1 MAIRIL
7 SSESVDGSATI
18 ETGINLE
25 SGTLV
30 IKNAT
35 GDLSGL
41 KIFQDSSDAAKIHNN
56 YNGTLQLGVSN
67 TTTLTLNSS
76 VTTFG
81 TIIYLPD
88 GSATAPSIGNSG
100 DANTGIYWPG
110 NHQLGF
116 AVNGSRK
123 MYMSETK
130 TFFQNQA
137 NGVEINNG
145 LNVIGETET
154 DTALVTDK
162 LGIGAINNSFN
173 LYNNGTTY
181 LNGDTTVDATFTV
194 SNTATTS
201 SVSTVFMYGKRTNST
216 DGPIGEIIY
225 SNNGDTVAT
234 LAGFRDGADNK
245 GSLVFQTQNGS
256 SGFGTRLTIA
266 APGDAT
272 FTNNL
277 TFPDAGLSSSA
288 SATNFGVYTSE
299 IRLIDTPNGGLKQCR
314 VITDNY
320 GEWILVGRYAA
331 SAMTSIQGTWSSESG
346 LDTSTSQSTT
356 TKFSADFGDSYPT
369 EVRIMGSTDFT
380 KWRDNR
386 TIDFIYGVPEG
397 RAWKYFFSG
406 GAENG
411 MTSVG
416 PNHSGNNKFGW
427 NISGSY
433 DGFGRWV
440 NPTQTSVGMSDTN
453 VTNPSAAYTT
463 ATANAFNW
471 HTASDAKITVSATR
485 TFSGQDSFETAGFG
499 KDDTIQGFF
508 DEYPNET
515 SNMQGGV
522 DFSSSVWILIKL
534 PTAISS
540 GSGSGSGN
548 QWAGGPATIHNTN
561 TGSVGIGTSNP
572 SVTGKGLEIQNI
584 GNDTTASLKLTGHNN
599 TGTPG
604 AATST
609 ELKHIGD
616 SLKFAINH
624 AGTDALTIGS
634 SASII
639 GFTLSNTTE
648 LGTYPTGAIKRVRMC
663 QGGEIHFG
671 DTTTAAPLG
680 ITEGVWD
687 NFADQDSLGIYSRN
701 HFSVYSYGG
710 TYSNPKLRIDDAGSY
725 FQGSNFGIGVT
736 NPTSG
741 NLVLPQEESNQ
752 FKIAFTGASSSS
764 GISTVDQSGSGLY
777 IGANS
782 RVNNSGVVTYHD
794 SALDSSGIYFDG
806 WNGNDMEFY
815 TALSGTPQKRMAI
828 DGNGITNIY
837 NNAAIGSS
845 STTEPQR
852 LTVLKT
858 ESNGN
863 GIWRF
868 GTSGTTFTYTGHR
881 FFSAITSTA
890 TSNGWYTIGNVADSC
905 SVIIVIKTAAHSQ
918 ATILASRGYGPSNV
932 ARVQVLSST
941 KNANGGYANIT
952 AVRISGGGI
961 IDMQLTW
968 SSGPNVSVSIT
979 YYGNGC
985 DLPADL
991 RLSISDT
998 GTYPYNVTDTATF
1011 RSTAASARVAGE
1023 LDIASQTHCGSNIN
1037 MYSTSKIF
1045 FHATTNTGRYIGA
1058 SSTND
1063 LDIAADDDINY
1074 RSNFNRFFDG
1084 NTEFTRLSGSG
1095 NSWIAN
1101 GSNGK
1106 LGIGTTSPIV
1116 PLSVHGQQKWFTTN
1130 VDGNELRG
1138 FFNPG
1143 GAGDDAE
1150 FSVYKADGAT
1160 EGVVW
1165 RGTGNSYIRI
1175 DSTVLKFINFYYGIN
1190 NVGQIVTGGTNVLY
1204 QSNSDYRLK
1213 ENVTGMTGA
1222 LDRVSQLK
1230 PSRYNF
1236 ISHPET
1242 QVDGFMAHEL
1252 QEVVPQAVSG
1262 QKDEMNEDGTPKYQ
1276 GVDHSQIVPLLVGAI
1291 KELKAEIEELKKQ
1304 IK

>member
-463 ATANAFNW
+463 ATANAF
-471 HTASDAKITVSATR
+471 T
-485 TFSGQDSFETAGFG
+485 Q
-499 KDDTIQGFF
+499 
-508 DEYPNET
+508 
-515 SNMQGGV
+515 
-522 DFSSSVWILIKL
+522 
-534 PTAISS
+534 
-540 GSGSGSGN
+540 
-548 QWAGGPATIHNTN
+548 
-561 TGSVGIGTSNP
+561 
-572 SVTGKGLEIQNI
+572 
-584 GNDTTASLKLTGHNN
+584 
-599 TGTPG
+599 
-604 AATST
+604 
-609 ELKHIGD
+609 
-616 SLKFAINH
+616 
-624 AGTDALTIGS
+624 
-634 SASII
+634 
-639 GFTLSNTTE
+639 
-648 LGTYPTGAIKRVRMC
+648 
-663 QGGEIHFG
+663 
-671 DTTTAAPLG
+671 
-680 ITEGVWD
+680 
-687 NFADQDSLGIYSRN
+687 
-701 HFSVYSYGG
+701 
-710 TYSNPKLRIDDAGSY
+710 
-725 FQGSNFGIGVT
+725 
-736 NPTSG
+736 
-741 NLVLPQEESNQ
+741 
-752 FKIAFTGASSSS
+752 
-764 GISTVDQSGSGLY
+764 
-777 IGANS
+777 
-782 RVNNSGVVTYHD
+782 
-794 SALDSSGIYFDG
+794 
-806 WNGNDMEFY
+806 
-815 TALSGTPQKRMAI
+815 
-828 DGNGITNIY
+828 
-837 NNAAIGSS
+837 
-845 STTEPQR
+845 
-852 LTVLKT
+852 
-858 ESNGN
+858 
-863 GIWRF
+863 
-868 GTSGTTFTYTGHR
+868 
-881 FFSAITSTA
+881 
-890 TSNGWYTIGNVADSC
+890 
-905 SVIIVIKTAAHSQ
+905 
-918 ATILASRGYGPSNV
+918 
-932 ARVQVLSST
+932 
-941 KNANGGYANIT
+941 
-952 AVRISGGGI
+952 
-961 IDMQLTW
+961 
-968 SSGPNVSVSIT
+968 
-979 YYGNGC
+979 
-985 DLPADL
+985 
-991 RLSISDT
+991 
-998 GTYPYNVTDTATF
+998 
-1011 RSTAASARVAGE
+1011 
-1023 LDIASQTHCGSNIN
+1023 HC
-1037 MYSTSKIF
+1037 
-1045 FHATTNTGRYIGA
+1045 H
-1058 SSTND
+1058 
-1063 LDIAADDDINY
+1063 L
-1074 RSNFNRFFDG
+1074 
-1084 NTEFTRLSGSG
+1084 
-1095 NSWIAN
+1095 
-1101 GSNGK
+1101 
-1106 LGIGTTSPIV
+1106 
-1116 PLSVHGQQKWFTTN
+1116 
-1130 VDGNELRG
+1130 
-1138 FFNPG
+1138 
-1143 GAGDDAE
+1143 
-1150 FSVYKADGAT
+1150 
-1160 EGVVW
+1160 
-1165 RGTGNSYIRI
+1165 
-1175 DSTVLKFINFYYGIN
+1175 
-1190 NVGQIVTGGTNVLY
+1190 
-1204 QSNSDYRLK
+1204 
-1213 ENVTGMTGA
+1213 
-1222 LDRVSQLK
+1222 
-1230 PSRYNF
+1230 
-1236 ISHPET
+1236 
-1242 QVDGFMAHEL
+1242 
-1252 QEVVPQAVSG
+1252 
-1262 QKDEMNEDGTPKYQ
+1262 
-1276 GVDHSQIVPLLVGAI
+1276 
-1291 KELKAEIEELKKQ
+1291 
-1304 IK
+1304 

>member
-7 SSESVDGSATI
+7 SSESVDGTATI

-35 GDLSGL
+35 GDSSGL
-41 KIFQDSSDAAKIHNN
+41 KIFQDSSDASKIHNN
-56 YNGTLQLGVSN
+56 YNGTLQLGVN
-67 TTTLTLNSS
+67 NATTLTLNSS
-76 VTTFG
+76 EATFG

-88 GSATAPSIGNSG
+88 GSATAPSIGNTG
-100 DANTGIYWPG
+100 DANTGMYWPG

-225 SNNGDTVAT
+225 SNNGDSVAT
-234 LAGFRDGADNK
+234 LAGFRDGADDK

-256 SGFGTRLTIA
+256 AGFATRLTIA

-320 GEWILVGRYAA
+320 GEWVLVGRFAA
-331 SAMTSIQGTWSSESG
+331 SAMTSIQSTWSSESG

-406 GAENG
+406 GAANG

-427 NISGSY
+427 NINGSY

-440 NPTQTSVGMSDTN
+440 NPAQTSVGMSDTN

-463 ATANAFNW
+463 ATNNAFNW
-471 HTASDAKITVSATR
+471 HPASDAKMTVSATR

-499 KDDTIQGFF
+499 KDDANQGFF

-515 SNMQGGV
+515 NNMQGGV
-522 DFSSSVWILIKL
+522 DFSSAVWVLIKL

-540 GSGSGSGN
+540 GSGGGSGN
-548 QWAGGPATIHNTN
+548 QWAGGPTTIHNTN

-572 SVTGKGLEIQNI
+572 AVTGKGLEIQNI

-634 SASII
+634 SASTI
-639 GFTLSNTTE
+639 GFTLANTTE
-648 LGTYPTGAIKRVRMC
+648 LGTYPQGAVKRIRMA

-680 ITEGVWD
+680 ITEGAWN
-687 NFADQDSLGIYSRN
+687 NFADQDSLSVYSRN
-701 HFSVYSYGG
+701 SFSLYSYGG
-710 TYSNPKLRIDDAGSY
+710 ASALTSPKLHIDDAGSY
-725 FQGSNFGIGVT
+725 FQGSNFGMGVT
-736 NPTSG
+736 NP
-741 NLVLPQEESNQ
+741 NE
-752 FKIAFTGASSSS
+752 
-764 GISTVDQSGSGLY
+764 GL
-777 IGANS
+777 
-782 RVNNSGVVTYHD
+782 T
-794 SALDSSGIYFDG
+794 L
-806 WNGNDMEFY
+806 
-815 TALSGTPQKRMAI
+815 
-828 DGNGITNIY
+828 
-837 NNAAIGSS
+837 
-845 STTEPQR
+845 
-852 LTVLKT
+852 LKQA
-858 ESNGN
+858 SNGN

-868 GTSGTTFTYTGHR
+868 GTSGTTFTHTGHR
-881 FFSAITSTA
+881 FFSSITSTA

-918 ATILASRGYGPSNV
+918 ATILASRGYGLSNV
-932 ARVQVLSST
+932 ARVQILSST
-941 KNANGGYANIT
+941 KNANGGYANIN

-961 IDMQLTW
+961 IDMQLYW
-968 SSGPNVSVSIT
+968 SSGPSVSVSVT

-985 DLPADL
+985 DLPPDL

-998 GTYPYNVTDTATF
+998 GTYPYNVIESVTF
-1011 RSTAASARVAGE
+1011 RDSAASARVAGE
-1023 LDIASQTHCGSNIN
+1023 LDVAGQTHCASNIN
-1037 MYSTSKIF
+1037 MYSTSKVF
-1045 FHATTNTGRYIGA
+1045 FHATTNSNRYIGA

-1074 RSNFNRFFDG
+1074 RSNFHRFYNG
-1084 NTEFTRLSGSG
+1084 GTEFARLSGSG

-1106 LGIGTTSPIV
+1106 LGIGTTSPVV
-1116 PLSVHGQQKWFTTN
+1116 PLSVHGQQKWFTTS

-1143 GAGDDAE
+1143 GSGDDAE
-1150 FSVYKADGAT
+1150 LSVYKADGAT

-1213 ENVTGMTGA
+1213 ENVVEMTGA

-1276 GVDHSQIVPLLVGAI
+1276 GVDHSQVVPLLVGAI

>member
-7 SSESVDGSATI
+7 STESVDGSATI

-35 GDLSGL
+35 GDSSGL
-41 KIFQDSSDAAKIHNN
+41 KIFQDSSDASKIHNN
-56 YNGTLQLGVSN
+56 YNGTLQLGVN
-67 TTTLTLNSS
+67 NATTLTLDSS
-76 VTTFG
+76 EATFG

-88 GSATAPSIGNSG
+88 GSATAPSIGNTG
-100 DANTGIYWPG
+100 DANTGMYWPG

-181 LNGDTTVDATFTV
+181 LNGNTTVDATFTV

-225 SNNGDTVAT
+225 SNNGDSVAT
-234 LAGFRDGADNK
+234 LAGFRDGADDK

-256 SGFGTRLTIA
+256 AGFGTRLTIA
-266 APGDAT
+266 APGHAT

-277 TFPDAGLSSSA
+277 TFPEGELSTG
-288 SATNFGVYTSE
+288 ATQKSFGTYTSE
-299 IRLIDTPNGGLKQCR
+299 VRLIATPNGGLQKCR
-314 VITDNY
+314 VITDTF

-331 SAMTSIQGTWSSESG
+331 SAMSAIQATWGSVSG
-346 LDTSTSQSTT
+346 LSLGTAQNETT
-356 TKFSADFGDSYPT
+356 EFSADFGDSYPT

-406 GAENG
+406 GAANG

-427 NISGSY
+427 NINGSY
-433 DGFGRWV
+433 DGFGRWA
-440 NPTQTSVGMSDTN
+440 NTTQTSVGMSDTN

-471 HTASDAKITVSATR
+471 HPASDAKMTVTATR
-485 TFSGQDSFETAGFG
+485 TFSGQDSYETAGFG
-499 KDDTIQGFF
+499 KDDGIQGFF
-508 DEYPNET
+508 DEYPNEVT
-515 SNMQGGV
+515 NMQGGV
-522 DFSSSVWILIKL
+522 DFSSAVWVLIKL

-540 GSGSGSGN
+540 GSGGGSGN
-548 QWAGGPATIHNTN
+548 QWAGGPTTIHNTN

-572 SVTGKGLEIQNI
+572 GVTGKGLEIQNI
-584 GNDTTASLKLTGHNN
+584 GNDTTASLKLTGANN

-609 ELKHIGD
+609 ELKHIGG

-624 AGTDALTIGS
+624 NGTDALTIGS
-634 SASII
+634 SASTI
-639 GFTLSNTTE
+639 GFTLANTTE
-648 LGTYPTGAIKRVRMC
+648 LGTYPTGAVKRVRMA

-687 NFADQDSLGIYSRN
+687 NFGDQDSLGIYSRN
-701 HFSVYSYGG
+701 QFCVYSYGG
-710 TYSNPKLRIDDAGSY
+710 TYSNPKLKIDDAGSY
-725 FQGSNFGIGVT
+725 FQGSNFGMGVT

-782 RVNNSGVVTYHD
+782 RINNSGVVTYHD

-815 TALSGTPQKRMAI
+815 TASSGTPQKRMGITAS
-828 DGNGITNIY
+828 GITNIY
-837 NNAAIGSS
+837 NNTNIGFS

-868 GTSGTTFTYTGHR
+868 GTSGTTFTHTGHR
-881 FFSAITSTA
+881 FFGAITSTA

-918 ATILASRGYGPSNV
+918 ATILASRGYGLSNV

-941 KNANGGYANIT
+941 KNANGGYANIN
-952 AVRISGGGI
+952 AVRISGGGL
-961 IDMQLTW
+961 IDMQLYWT
-968 SSGPNVSVSIT
+968 SGPSVSVSVT

-985 DLPADL
+985 DLPPDL

-998 GTYPYNVTDTATF
+998 GTYPYNVLETATF
-1011 RSTAASARVAGE
+1011 RNSAASARVAGE
-1023 LDIASQTHCGSNIN
+1023 LDIIGETHCSSDLN
-1037 MYSTSKIF
+1037 MYSTSKIY
-1045 FHATTNTGRYIGA
+1045 FHATSNSDQYIGA
-1058 SSTND
+1058 ISTND
-1063 LDIAADDDINY
+1063 LEIGAGDDINY
-1074 RSNFNRFFDG
+1074 RSNFSRFFSG
-1084 NTEFTRLSGSG
+1084 TTEHARLTGLSGS
-1095 NSWIAN
+1095 NNWLAN
-1101 GSNGK
+1101 GTNNK
-1106 LGIGTTSPIV
+1106 LGISNTAPQTTLHTGPSTTI
-1116 PLSVHGQQKWFTTN
+1116 TN
-1130 VDGNELRG
+1130 VFTARFAASNFFASGGNSMFYVPDTSANIMMFGSNQFGTNQIE
-1138 FFNPG
+1138 FYHKNPG
-1143 GAGDDAE
+1143 TSQAYVGRISTSG
-1150 FSVYKADGAT
+1150 SAT
-1160 EGVVW
+1160 
-1165 RGTGNSYIRI
+1165 SY
-1175 DSTVLKFINFYYGIN
+1175 
-1190 NVGQIVTGGTNVLY
+1190 VT
-1204 QSNSDYRLK
+1204 SSDYRLK
-1213 ENVTGMTGA
+1213 ENIIPISESISR
-1222 LDRVSQLK
+1222 LNQLK
-1230 PSRYNF
+1230 PSRFNF
-1236 ISHPET
+1236 IEEPGKV
-1242 QVDGFMAHEL
+1242 VDGFIAHEV
-1252 QEVVPQAVSG
+1252 QDIVPEAIVG
-1262 QKDEMNEDGTPKYQ
+1262 EKDEVDEEGGIIPQ
-1276 GVDHSQIVPLLVGAI
+1276 GIDQAKLVPLLVAAVQELEARV
-1291 KELKAEIEELKKQ
+1291 KELENK
-1304 IK
+1304 

>member
-7 SSESVDGSATI
+7 SSETINGSATI

-35 GDLSGL
+35 GDSSGL
-41 KIFQDSSDAAKIHNN
+41 KIFQDSSDVAKIHNN
-56 YNGTLQLGVSN
+56 YNGALELGVNN
-67 TTTLTLNSS
+67 TTLLTLNSS
-76 VTTFG
+76 EATFG

-88 GSATAPSIGNSG
+88 GSATAPSIGNTG
-100 DANTGIYWPG
+100 DANTGMYWPG

-181 LNGDTTVDATFTV
+181 LNGNTTVDATFTV

-225 SNNGDTVAT
+225 SNNGDSVAT
-234 LAGFRDGADNK
+234 LAGFRDGADDK

-256 SGFGTRLTIA
+256 AGFATRLTIA

-288 SATNFGVYTSE
+288 SATNFGVYTTE

-320 GEWILVGRYAA
+320 GEWVLVGRFAA
-331 SAMTSIQGTWSSESG
+331 SAMTSIQSTWSSESG

-406 GAENG
+406 GAANG

-427 NISGSY
+427 NINGSY

-440 NPTQTSVGMSDTN
+440 NPAQTSVGMSDTN

-463 ATANAFNW
+463 ATNNAFNW
-471 HTASDAKITVSATR
+471 HPASDAKMTVSATR

-499 KDDTIQGFF
+499 KDDAIQGFF

-515 SNMQGGV
+515 NNMQGGV
-522 DFSSSVWILIKL
+522 DFSSSVWVLIKL

-540 GSGSGSGN
+540 GSGGGSGN
-548 QWAGGPATIHNTN
+548 QWAGGPTTIHNTN

-572 SVTGKGLEIQNI
+572 GVTGKGLEIQNI

-599 TGTPG
+599 TGKPG

-609 ELKHIGD
+609 DLKHIGD

-634 SASII
+634 SASTI
-639 GFTLSNTTE
+639 GFTLANTTE
-648 LGTYPTGAIKRVRMC
+648 LGTYPQGAVKRIRMA

-680 ITEGVWD
+680 ITEGAWN
-687 NFADQDSLGIYSRN
+687 NFADQDSLAIYSRN

-710 TYSNPKLRIDDAGSY
+710 ASPLTTPKLFIDDAGSY
-725 FQGSNFGIGVT
+725 FQGSNFGMGVT

-782 RVNNSGVVTYHD
+782 RVNNSGVITYHD

-815 TALSGTPQKRMAI
+815 TALSGTPQKRMVI
-828 DGNGITNIY
+828 DGFGRVNVYQQMCVG
-837 NNAAIGSS
+837 G
-845 STTEPQR
+845 TTAPSNEKLLVQSG
-852 LTVLKT
+852 L
-858 ESNGN
+858 SNGTE
-863 GIWRF
+863 IWRF
-868 GTSGTTFTYTGHR
+868 GTSGRYTFTGHKFFNSITG
-881 FFSAITSTA
+881 TA
-890 TSNGWYTIGNVADSC
+890 TSDGWYTIGNVGDSS
-905 SVIIVIKTAAHSQ
+905 SVIINIMTAAHSC

-932 ARVQVLSST
+932 ARIQVLSST
-941 KNANGGYANIT
+941 KNANGGYANIK
-952 AVRISGGGI
+952 AVRISAGGI

-968 SSGPNVSVSIT
+968 SSGPNVSVHLA
-979 YYGNGC
+979 YYGLGC
-985 DLPADL
+985 DMPTTLA
-991 RLSISDT
+991 LSISDT
-998 GTYPYNVTDTATF
+998 GTYPYNVVDTATF
-1011 RSTAASARVAGE
+1011 RNSAASARVAGE
-1023 LDIASQTHCGSNIN
+1023 LDILGQTHCGSNIN
-1037 MYSTSKIF
+1037 MYSTSKIY
-1045 FHATTNTGRYIGA
+1045 FHATTNSNRYIGA

-1063 LDIAADDDINY
+1063 LEIAADDDLNL
-1074 RSNFNRFFDG
+1074 RAPFVRVFQSGVEHARFTG
-1084 NTEFTRLSGSG
+1084 TS

-1101 GSNGK
+1101 GTNGK
-1106 LGIGTTSPIV
+1106 LGVNRNDPGYTLDVNGTIRAMADVIAYSDERVKENIKTIDKSLEKV
-1116 PLSVHGQQKWFTTN
+1116 NQ
-1130 VDGNELRG
+1130 LRG
-1138 FFNPG
+1138 VEFNKIG
-1143 GAGDDAE
+1143 EDNK
-1150 FSVYKADGAT
+1150 SI
-1160 EGVVW
+1160 GVIAQEIEKV
-1165 RGTGNSYIRI
+1165 I
-1175 DSTVLKFINFYYGIN
+1175 
-1190 NVGQIVTGGTNVLY
+1190 
-1204 QSNSDYRLK
+1204 
-1213 ENVTGMTGA
+1213 
-1222 LDRVSQLK
+1222 
-1230 PSRYNF
+1230 P
-1236 ISHPET
+1236 
-1242 QVDGFMAHEL
+1242 
-1252 QEVVPQAVSG
+1252 EVVY
-1262 QKDEMNEDGTPKYQ
+1262 EDQDGMKSVAYGNIT
-1276 GVDHSQIVPLLVGAI
+1276 GVLIEAI
-1291 KELKAEIEELKKQ
+1291 KELKAEVEELKKQ

>member
-1 MAIRIL
+1 MAIRLL

-35 GDLSGL
+35 GDSSGL
-41 KIFQDSSDAAKIHNN
+41 KIFQDSSDASKIHNN
-56 YNGTLQLGVSN
+56 YNGTLQLGVN
-67 TTTLTLNSS
+67 NATTLTLDSS
-76 VTTFG
+76 EATFG

-88 GSATAPSIGNSG
+88 GSATAPSIGNTG
-100 DANTGIYWPG
+100 DANTGMYWPG

-181 LNGDTTVDATFTV
+181 LNGNTTVDATFTV

-216 DGPIGEIIY
+216 DGAIGEIIY
-225 SNNGDTVAT
+225 SNNGDSVAT
-234 LAGFRDGADNK
+234 LAGFRDGADDK

-256 SGFGTRLTIA
+256 AGFGTRLTIA

-320 GEWILVGRYAA
+320 GEWVLVGRFAA
-331 SAMTSIQGTWSSESG
+331 SAMTTIQSIWSSESG

-369 EVRIMGSTDFT
+369 EVRIMGATDFT
-380 KWRDNR
+380 KWRDTR
-386 TIDFIYGVPEG
+386 TVDFVYGVPEG

-416 PNHSGNNKFGW
+416 PNHSGNNKYGW
-427 NISGSY
+427 NINGSY

-440 NPTQTSVGMSDTN
+440 NPAQTSVGMSDAN
-453 VTNPSAAYTT
+453 ITNPSAAYTT
-463 ATANAFNW
+463 ATTNAFNW
-471 HTASDAKITVSATR
+471 ESASDAKITVSATR
-485 TFSGQDSFETAGFG
+485 TFSGQDSFVTAGFG
-499 KDDTIQGFF
+499 NDDNIQGFF

-515 SNMQGGV
+515 NNMQGGV
-522 DFSSSVWILIKL
+522 DFSSAVWVLIKL

-540 GSGSGSGN
+540 GSGGGSGN
-548 QWAGGPATIHNTN
+548 QWAGGPTTIHNTN

-572 SVTGKGLEIQNI
+572 GVTGKGLEIQNI

-624 AGTDALTIGS
+624 NGTDALTIGS
-634 SASII
+634 SASTI

-648 LGTYPTGAIKRVRMC
+648 LGTYPTGAVKRIRMV

-671 DTTTAAPLG
+671 DTTTASPLG
-680 ITEGVWD
+680 VTEGVWD
-687 NFADQDSLGIYSRN
+687 NFGDQDSLGIYSRN

-782 RVNNSGVVTYHD
+782 RVNNSGVITYHD

-815 TALSGTPQKRMAI
+815 TALSGAPQKRMVI
-828 DGNGITNIY
+828 DGYGRVNVYQQMCVGGTTAPTNEKLLVQS
-837 NNAAIGSS
+837 G
-845 STTEPQR
+845 
-852 LTVLKT
+852 L
-858 ESNGN
+858 GN
-863 GIWRF
+863 GSEIWRF
-868 GTSGTTFTYTGHR
+868 GTSGRYTFTGHKFFNSITG
-881 FFSAITSTA
+881 TA
-890 TSNGWYTIGNVADSC
+890 TSDGWYTIGNVGDSS
-905 SVIIVIKTAAHSQ
+905 SVIINIQTAAHST

-932 ARVQVLSST
+932 ATVQVLSST
-941 KNANGGYANIT
+941 KNANSGYANIK
-952 AVRISGGGI
+952 AVRINAGGL
-961 IDMQLTW
+961 IDMQLYWT
-968 SSGPNVSVSIT
+968 SGPNVSVHLA
-979 YYGNGC
+979 YYGLGC
-985 DLPADL
+985 DMPTTLA
-991 RLSISDT
+991 LSVGGT
-998 GTYPYNVTDTATF
+998 GTYPYNITDTATF
-1011 RSTAASARVAGE
+1011 RSTAASARVSGE
-1023 LDIASQTHCGSNIN
+1023 FDVGSQIHAGSNIN
-1037 MYSTSKIF
+1037 VYSTSRIY
-1045 FHATTNTGRYIGA
+1045 FHATSNSDQYIGA
-1058 SSTND
+1058 TSTND
-1063 LDIAADDDINY
+1063 LEIGAGDDINY
-1074 RSNFNRFFDG
+1074 RSNFSRFFSG
-1084 NTEFTRLSGSG
+1084 TTEHARLTGLSGS
-1095 NSWIAN
+1095 NNWLAN
-1101 GSNGK
+1101 GTNNK
-1106 LGIGTTSPIV
+1106 LGISNTSPQTTLHTGPTTTVTNAFTARFAASNFFASGGNSMFYV
-1116 PLSVHGQQKWFTTN
+1116 PDTAANIMMFGSNQFGTN
-1130 VDGNELRG
+1130 QIE
-1138 FFNPG
+1138 FYHKNPG
-1143 GAGDDAE
+1143 TSQAYVGRISTSG
-1150 FSVYKADGAT
+1150 SAT
-1160 EGVVW
+1160 
-1165 RGTGNSYIRI
+1165 SY
-1175 DSTVLKFINFYYGIN
+1175 
-1190 NVGQIVTGGTNVLY
+1190 VT
-1204 QSNSDYRLK
+1204 SSDYRLK
-1213 ENVTGMTGA
+1213 ENIVPISESISR
-1222 LDRVSQLK
+1222 LNQLK
-1230 PSRYNF
+1230 PSRFNF
-1236 ISHPET
+1236 IEEPGKV
-1242 QVDGFMAHEL
+1242 VDGFIAHEV
-1252 QEVVPQAVSG
+1252 QDIVPEAIVGEKDEVDEEGGIVPQGIDQA
-1262 QKDEMNEDGTPKYQ
+1262 KL
-1276 GVDHSQIVPLLVGAI
+1276 VPLLVAAVQELEARV
-1291 KELKAEIEELKKQ
+1291 KELENK
-1304 IK
+1304 

>member
-1 MAIRIL
+1 MAIRLL

-35 GDLSGL
+35 GDSSGL
-41 KIFQDSSDAAKIHNN
+41 KIFQDSSDASKIHNN
-56 YNGTLQLGVSN
+56 YNGTLQLGVN
-67 TTTLTLNSS
+67 NATTLTLNSS
-76 VTTFG
+76 EATFG

-88 GSATAPSIGNSG
+88 GSATAPSIGNTG
-100 DANTGIYWPG
+100 DANTGMYWPG

-181 LNGDTTVDATFTV
+181 LNGNTTVDATFTV

-225 SNNGDTVAT
+225 SNNGDSVAT
-234 LAGFRDGADNK
+234 LAGFRDGADDK

-256 SGFGTRLTIA
+256 AGFATRLTIA

-299 IRLIDTPNGGLKQCR
+299 IRLIDTPNGGLQKCR

-331 SAMTSIQGTWSSESG
+331 SAMSAIQTIWSSVSG
-346 LDTSTSQSTT
+346 LSLDTTQSATT
-356 TKFSADFGDSYPT
+356 QFSADFGDSYPS

-411 MTSVG
+411 MTFVG

-427 NISGSY
+427 NINGSY

-440 NPTQTSVGMSDTN
+440 NTTQTSVGMSDAN

-463 ATANAFNW
+463 ATTNAFNW
-471 HTASDAKITVSATR
+471 EGASDAKMTVSATR

-499 KDDTIQGFF
+499 NDDNIQGFF
-508 DEYPNET
+508 DEYPGET
-515 SNMQGGV
+515 NNMQGGV
-522 DFSSSVWILIKL
+522 DFSSAVWVLIKL

-540 GSGSGSGN
+540 GSGGGSGN
-548 QWAGGPATIHNTN
+548 QWAGGPTTIHNTN

-572 SVTGKGLEIQNI
+572 GVTGKGLQIQNI

-604 AATST
+604 VATST

-624 AGTDALTIGS
+624 NGTDAITIGS
-634 SASII
+634 SASTI
-639 GFTLSNTTE
+639 GFTLANTTE
-648 LGTYPTGAIKRVRMC
+648 LGTYPQGAVKRVRMA

-680 ITEGVWD
+680 VTEGVWD
-687 NFADQDSLGIYSRN
+687 NFGDQDSLGIYSRN

-782 RVNNSGVVTYHD
+782 RVNNSGVITYHD

-815 TALSGTPQKRMAI
+815 TALSGSPQKRMVI
-828 DGNGITNIY
+828 DGYGRVNVYQQMCVGGTTAPTNEKLLVQS
-837 NNAAIGSS
+837 G
-845 STTEPQR
+845 
-852 LTVLKT
+852 L
-858 ESNGN
+858 GN
-863 GIWRF
+863 GSEIWRF
-868 GTSGTTFTYTGHR
+868 GTSGRYTFTGHKFFNSITG
-881 FFSAITSTA
+881 TA
-890 TSNGWYTIGNVADSC
+890 TSDGWYTIGNVGDSS
-905 SVIIVIKTAAHSQ
+905 SVIINIMTAAHSC

-932 ARVQVLSST
+932 ARIQVLSST
-941 KNANGGYANIT
+941 KNPNGGYANIK
-952 AVRISGGGI
+952 AVRINAGGL
-961 IDMQLTW
+961 IDMQLYWT
-968 SSGPNVSVSIT
+968 SGPGVSVNLA
-979 YYGNGC
+979 YYGLGC
-985 DLPADL
+985 DMPTTLA
-991 RLSISDT
+991 LSVGGT
-998 GTYPYNVTDTATF
+998 GVYPYNIMDTATF
-1011 RSTAASARVAGE
+1011 RTSAASARVAGE
-1023 LDIASQTHCGSNIN
+1023 LDIVGQTHCGSNIN

-1045 FHATTNTGRYIGA
+1045 FHATTNSGRYIGA

-1074 RSNFNRFFDG
+1074 RSNYNRFFDG
-1084 NTEFTRLSGSG
+1084 GTEFARLSGSS
-1095 NSWIAN
+1095 NSWIGN

-1106 LGIGTTSPIV
+1106 LGIGTTSPAV

-1130 VDGNELRG
+1130 ADGNELRG

-1143 GAGDDAE
+1143 GSGDDAE
-1150 FSVYKADGAT
+1150 LSIYKADGAT
-1160 EGVVW
+1160 QGVVW
-1165 RGTGNSYIRI
+1165 RGAGDSYIRV
-1175 DSTVLKFINFYYGIN
+1175 DSTSSQLINFYYGITD
-1190 NVGQIVTGGTNVLY
+1190 VGQIVTTGSAVLY

-1213 ENVTGMTGA
+1213 ENVVEMTGA

-1242 QVDGFMAHEL
+1242 QIDGFMAHEL

-1262 QKDEMNEDGTPKYQ
+1262 QKDEMNEDGTPKHQ

-1291 KELKAEIEELKKQ
+1291 KELKAEIEQLKTQ

>member
-7 SSESVDGSATI
+7 SSETINGSATI

-35 GDLSGL
+35 GDSSGL
-41 KIFQDSSDAAKIHNN
+41 KIFQDSSDVAKIHNN
-56 YNGTLQLGVSN
+56 YNGALELGVNN
-67 TTTLTLNSS
+67 TTLLTLNSS
-76 VTTFG
+76 EATFG

-88 GSATAPSIGNSG
+88 GSATAPSIGNTG
-100 DANTGIYWPG
+100 DANTGMYWPG

-181 LNGDTTVDATFTV
+181 LNGNTTVDATFTV

-225 SNNGDTVAT
+225 SNNGDSVAT
-234 LAGFRDGADNK
+234 LAGFRDGADDK

-256 SGFGTRLTIA
+256 AGFATRLTIA

-288 SATNFGVYTSE
+288 SATNFGVYTTE

-320 GEWILVGRYAA
+320 GEWVLVGRFAA
-331 SAMTSIQGTWSSESG
+331 SAMTSIQSTWSSESG

-406 GAENG
+406 GAANG

-427 NISGSY
+427 NINGSY

-440 NPTQTSVGMSDTN
+440 NPAQTSVGMSDTN

-463 ATANAFNW
+463 ATNNAFNW
-471 HTASDAKITVSATR
+471 HPASDAKMTVSATR

-499 KDDTIQGFF
+499 KDDAIQGFF

-515 SNMQGGV
+515 NNMQGGV
-522 DFSSSVWILIKL
+522 DFSSSVWVLIKL

-540 GSGSGSGN
+540 GSGGGSGN
-548 QWAGGPATIHNTN
+548 QWAGGPTTIHNTN

-572 SVTGKGLEIQNI
+572 GVTGKGLEIQNI

-634 SASII
+634 SASTI
-639 GFTLSNTTE
+639 GFTLANTTE
-648 LGTYPTGAIKRVRMC
+648 LGTYPQGAVKRIRMA

-680 ITEGVWD
+680 ITEGAWN
-687 NFADQDSLGIYSRN
+687 NFADQDSLAIYSRN

-710 TYSNPKLRIDDAGSY
+710 ASALTTPKLFIDDAGSY
-725 FQGSNFGIGVT
+725 FQGSNFGMGVT

-782 RVNNSGVVTYHD
+782 RVNNSGVITYHD

-815 TALSGTPQKRMAI
+815 TALSGTPQKRMVI
-828 DGNGITNIY
+828 DGFGRVNVYQQMCVG
-837 NNAAIGSS
+837 G
-845 STTEPQR
+845 TTAPSNEKLLVQSG
-852 LTVLKT
+852 L
-858 ESNGN
+858 SNGTE
-863 GIWRF
+863 IWRF
-868 GTSGTTFTYTGHR
+868 GTSGRYTFTGHKFFNSITG
-881 FFSAITSTA
+881 TA
-890 TSNGWYTIGNVADSC
+890 TNNGWYTIGLVADSS
-905 SVIIVIKTAAHSQ
+905 SVIINIMTAAHSC

-932 ARVQVLSST
+932 ARIQVLSST
-941 KNANGGYANIT
+941 KNANGGYANIK
-952 AVRISGGGI
+952 AVRISAGGI

-968 SSGPNVSVSIT
+968 SSGPNVSVHLA
-979 YYGNGC
+979 YYGLGC
-985 DLPADL
+985 DMPTTLA
-991 RLSISDT
+991 LSISDT
-998 GTYPYNVTDTATF
+998 GTYPYNVIDTATF
-1011 RSTAASARVAGE
+1011 RSSAASARVAGE
-1023 LDIASQTHCGSNIN
+1023 LDVAGQIHAGSNIN
-1037 MYSTSKIF
+1037 VYSTSKIY
-1045 FHATTNTGRYIGA
+1045 FHATTNSNRYIGA

-1063 LDIAADDDINY
+1063 LEIAADDDLNL
-1074 RSNFNRFFDG
+1074 RAPFVRVFQSGVEHARFTGTSD
-1084 NTEFTRLSGSG
+1084 
-1095 NSWIAN
+1095 SWIAN
-1101 GSNGK
+1101 GTNGQ
-1106 LGIGTTSPIV
+1106 LGVNRNDPGYTLDVNGTIRAMADVIAYSDERVKENIKTIDKSLEKV
-1116 PLSVHGQQKWFTTN
+1116 NQ
-1130 VDGNELRG
+1130 LRG
-1138 FFNPG
+1138 VEFNKIG
-1143 GAGDDAE
+1143 EDNK
-1150 FSVYKADGAT
+1150 SI
-1160 EGVVW
+1160 GVIAQEIEKV
-1165 RGTGNSYIRI
+1165 I
-1175 DSTVLKFINFYYGIN
+1175 
-1190 NVGQIVTGGTNVLY
+1190 
-1204 QSNSDYRLK
+1204 
-1213 ENVTGMTGA
+1213 
-1222 LDRVSQLK
+1222 
-1230 PSRYNF
+1230 P
-1236 ISHPET
+1236 
-1242 QVDGFMAHEL
+1242 
-1252 QEVVPQAVSG
+1252 EVVY
-1262 QKDEMNEDGTPKYQ
+1262 EDQDGMKSVAYGNIT
-1276 GVDHSQIVPLLVGAI
+1276 GVLIEAI
-1291 KELKAEIEELKKQ
+1291 KELKAEVEELKKQ